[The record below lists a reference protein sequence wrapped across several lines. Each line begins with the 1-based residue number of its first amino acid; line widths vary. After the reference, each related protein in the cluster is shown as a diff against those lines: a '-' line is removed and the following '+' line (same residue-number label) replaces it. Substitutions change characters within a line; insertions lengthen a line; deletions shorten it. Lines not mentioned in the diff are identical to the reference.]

1 MMLAPLISW
10 LVIFFVMSIGAV
22 FTSELHRE
30 NLGLGKNGCIK
41 RASDTANF
49 AVCKCFSRT

>member
-30 NLGLGKNGCIK
+30 NLELGKNGCIK
-41 RASDTANF
+41 SASNTATS
-49 AVCKCFSRT
+49 AICKWFV